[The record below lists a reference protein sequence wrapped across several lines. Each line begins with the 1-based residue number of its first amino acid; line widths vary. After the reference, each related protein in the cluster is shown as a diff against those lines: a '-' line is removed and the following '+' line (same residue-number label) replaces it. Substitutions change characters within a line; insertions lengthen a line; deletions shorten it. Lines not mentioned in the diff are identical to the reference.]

1 LKLDQTLKNNK
12 NNRIRGVIGT
22 LIFHAV
28 VLAMLFLLGFSTAL
42 PLPGEEGV
50 EVSLGSSDQGFGDR
64 QPDKPSIIKQTTPP
78 PTAQEKVEDQIVT
91 QDTEDAPAV
100 EESTEDIPNEKTV
113 DEVLE
118 KEIDKEEPDVNPLA
132 LYKGKSKQTTE
143 ITNEGIAGGEGDQGS
158 PGGDKDVKT
167 YLGKGGF
174 GDGPNWSLAGRT
186 PKYLPKP
193 SSTFLENGT
202 VAVQITVNKYGKVL
216 KAIAIDKGSNTTDS
230 RLRKLAEEA
239 ALKAVFNARTDAAE
253 MQRGIITYHFI
264 VKN

>member
-1 LKLDQTLKNNK
+1 LKNNK
-12 NNRIRGVIGT
+12 NNRIRGVVGT
-22 LIFHAV
+22 LIFHAI
-28 VLAMLFLLGFSTAL
+28 VLGLLFFLGFSTPF

-50 EVSLGSSDQGFGDR
+50 EVSLGSSDQGFGDE
-64 QPDKPSIIKQTTPP
+64 QPDKPAMVKQATPP
-78 PTAQEKVEDQIVT
+78 PPAQEKVEDDILT

-100 EESTEDIPNEKTV
+100 EESKENIPNEQTV
-113 DEVLE
+113 EEVIE
-118 KEIDKEEPDVNPLA
+118 KEIEIEEPVVNPLA

-143 ITNEGIAGGEGDQGS
+143 TTNEGIAGGEGDQGA
-158 PGGDKDVKT
+158 PGGDKDVKN

-174 GDGPNWSLAGRT
+174 GDGPDWSLAGRT

-193 SSTFLENGT
+193 SSTFAENGT

-216 KAIAIDKGSNTTDS
+216 KAIAIDKGSNTTNS
-230 RLRKLAEEA
+230 RLRKLAEAA